1 MKRKLLFG
9 IAALAL
15 TTLLGTVAIEV
26 SKSNTQQ
33 VAKKL
38 DVDNGNDIPIEM
50 SEEEREKI
58 KNGEEIKKD
67 DILIKGLDE

>member
-9 IAALAL
+9 IVALAL
-15 TTLLGTVAIEV
+15 TTLLGTVAISV

-33 VAKKL
+33 AAKKL

>member
-15 TTLLGTVAIEV
+15 TTLLGTVAISV

-50 SEEEREKI
+50 SE
-58 KNGEEIKKD
+58 
-67 DILIKGLDE
+67 